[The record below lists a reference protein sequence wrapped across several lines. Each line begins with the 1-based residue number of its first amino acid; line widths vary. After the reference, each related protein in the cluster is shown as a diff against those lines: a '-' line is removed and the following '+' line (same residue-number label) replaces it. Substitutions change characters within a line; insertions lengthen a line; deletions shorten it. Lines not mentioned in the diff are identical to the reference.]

1 MVNAARLTKALSIA
15 MRKVWPRMLLSRSL
29 EGRQLDPLRVSVGHE
44 LEVGVREG
52 RIDLPRKARHE
63 SWLGRIVAVD
73 DHELARDWLV
83 ALLDP
88 YLPVDGGLAECI
100 MIGLDTVDRG
110 GSDLVGRLKGLD
122 AI

>member
-29 EGRQLDPLRVSVGHE
+29 EGRQLDPLPVSVGHE

-63 SWLGRIVAVD
+63 SRPGRIIAVD
-73 DHELARDWLV
+73 DHQLARDRLV
-83 ALLDP
+83 PLLDP
-88 YLPVDGGLAECI
+88 HLPVDGGLAGGT
-100 MIGLDTVDRG
+100 MAGLHTN
-110 GSDLVGRLKGLD
+110 
-122 AI
+122 